1 MGIIRRLI
9 LLFYVLVVLAAV
21 LVGAGVC
28 LRLIPEDL
36 QREVFNY
43 IIARPE
49 TLAVLAGMALASLIL
64 LTGVFARS
72 GSGGISLASLAS
84 DDVHLEIGK
93 PGEVKV
99 TVPAIVSVVERAA
112 ITVNGVRE
120 AKAAIYR
127 QDGDMPIKIHLT
139 MTLGQG
145 FSAPR
150 VSEATVATIND
161 ALRVA
166 LELENV
172 PVEVKVNEVT
182 HAIVERDRRV
192 V

>member
-21 LVGAGVC
+21 VVGAGVY

-43 IIARPE
+43 TIARPE

-72 GSGGISLASLAS
+72 GSGGISLAS

-120 AKAAIYR
+120 AKATIYR
-127 QDGDMPIKIHLT
+127 QSGDMPIKIHLT
-139 MTLGQG
+139 ITLGQG